1 MKKAIVFAASVLAA
15 AGAGLMLAGGG
26 APEVTLVSMKEL
38 EYTETFL
45 VSGTVESTAQR
56 ELTPDFPLVPGEVL
70 AKEGDVVSYGDPIA
84 TVDKEATVR
93 AVAAFAE
100 EYAGSLPDAAADRA
114 AEAFAAVGE
123 ELAGGLDFLPDTICA
138 PMSGVLTSVSLTEG
152 TLYLPTAPAATVS
165 SAAALQLRLP
175 VPEDRVGLLRQGDAF
190 SFTAAAVEG
199 GLFSAQIT
207 RFSPSAYQKLNGIS
221 YETVV
226 DVVARIEDDFNALR
240 PGYTVQAELTA
251 GEPEN
256 LWLLP
261 YEAVM
266 QDADGQDYVYVY
278 REGEAV
284 RRNVETGR
292 ELSTSVQIV
301 SGVGRYEKVVQDAA
315 ALEGEGPV
323 SVKAGED

>member
-1 MKKAIVFAASVLAA
+1 M
-15 AGAGLMLAGGG
+15 
-26 APEVTLVSMKEL
+26 
-38 EYTETFL
+38 
-45 VSGTVESTAQR
+45 
-56 ELTPDFPLVPGEVL
+56 
-70 AKEGDVVSYGDPIA
+70 
-84 TVDKEATVR
+84 
-93 AVAAFAE
+93 
-100 EYAGSLPDAAADRA
+100 
-114 AEAFAAVGE
+114 
-123 ELAGGLDFLPDTICA
+123 
-138 PMSGVLTSVSLTEG
+138 
-152 TLYLPTAPAATVS
+152 
-165 SAAALQLRLP
+165 
-175 VPEDRVGLLRQGDAF
+175 GLLRQGDAF

-251 GEPEN
+251 GEPET